1 MKRFTGLVWEDLKS
15 KRGMIAAVWY
25 SMGMFC
31 LVFSMKTTI
40 PTGEVRSLYVG
51 PGNTSFFAAMVL
63 FGILM
68 GAGAFQYLRSGP
80 ETDLYFALPFTRQQL
95 FWAGWVDNL
104 FIFAVPLTVC
114 RLLFFRI
121 SLAMGY
127 SRYAESVFSAWMGC
141 LVSVLGF
148 LFVLGWSMLAYLLAQ
163 NNGYRTGLFI
173 LFLAGPGAGIRQIEK
188 LLGAMVPS
196 FYHSD
201 LLEDLKV
208 YLSPLSLLYRATGVQ
223 EYADGSAWILEE
235 HLPYI
240 IALAGAAVLLS
251 VLCLMIFCIRPAERT
266 RGVFTFRPVEWL
278 VRYGCLVLAG
288 LWFVNGAQVFT
299 FGGFSKSLAGS
310 AVLFGVPVMH
320 GLLNMIL
327 AFDARKFVSA
337 KGHLLA
343 EFAVMAL
350 VLGLLSG
357 LGSRSGRLPA
367 MEEIKSLAVALPVLT
382 SGDDGEGV
390 LEQMKIEGDALSD
403 TYQWIRFICGEEGRE
418 ADSYE
423 VLVRY
428 ELKNGRS
435 RYGRYWLPGYAL
447 GTFDDI
453 FAKEEYKKG
462 TYAALRMDNLKY
474 REVQWTNG
482 IEQYTLDLDEQ
493 ERQALLMA
501 YQEDLAK
508 LTFAEIRLRTP
519 VGRLDFV
526 STKNQGDVSGHIYP
540 GFSKTLRVLSQY
552 GIAAGK
558 RIKDYE
564 IDRVV
569 ADKYLVNEGLFYHV
583 RYLADQNTITDPQEI
598 GELAKE
604 LFAEELCVD
613 EQLNRKN
620 QNTEYT
626 VFYRDS
632 AGRTVRKV
640 KCLKGL

>member
-1 MKRFTGLVWEDLKS
+1 M
-15 KRGMIAAVWY
+15 
-25 SMGMFC
+25 
-31 LVFSMKTTI
+31 
-40 PTGEVRSLYVG
+40 
-51 PGNTSFFAAMVL
+51 
-63 FGILM
+63 
-68 GAGAFQYLRSGP
+68 
-80 ETDLYFALPFTRQQL
+80 
-95 FWAGWVDNL
+95 
-104 FIFAVPLTVC
+104 
-114 RLLFFRI
+114 
-121 SLAMGY
+121 
-127 SRYAESVFSAWMGC
+127 
-141 LVSVLGF
+141 
-148 LFVLGWSMLAYLLAQ
+148 
-163 NNGYRTGLFI
+163 
-173 LFLAGPGAGIRQIEK
+173 
-188 LLGAMVPS
+188 
-196 FYHSD
+196 
-201 LLEDLKV
+201 
-208 YLSPLSLLYRATGVQ
+208 
-223 EYADGSAWILEE
+223 
-235 HLPYI
+235 
-240 IALAGAAVLLS
+240 
-251 VLCLMIFCIRPAERT
+251 
-266 RGVFTFRPVEWL
+266 
-278 VRYGCLVLAG
+278 
-288 LWFVNGAQVFT
+288 
-299 FGGFSKSLAGS
+299 
-310 AVLFGVPVMH
+310 
-320 GLLNMIL
+320 
-327 AFDARKFVSA
+327 
-337 KGHLLA
+337 
-343 EFAVMAL
+343 
-350 VLGLLSG
+350 
-357 LGSRSGRLPA
+357 
-367 MEEIKSLAVALPVLT
+367 
-382 SGDDGEGV
+382 
-390 LEQMKIEGDALSD
+390 SD

-428 ELKNGRS
+428 ELKNGRN